1 MEFIIREAAPVDY
14 ESLCDLFDAAD
25 KLHRDH
31 LAERFQEP
39 KGPARSKEL
48 LLGLLADQN
57 MALFVVE
64 RAGKL
69 LGLVQAAVKGSSAN
83 SYLCASL
90 LRGCRD
96 ACGERRFPATRYRAE
111 IDGESSSLGYI

>member
-1 MEFIIREAAPVDY
+1 
-14 ESLCDLFDAAD
+14 
-25 KLHRDH
+25 
-31 LAERFQEP
+31 
-39 KGPARSKEL
+39 
-48 LLGLLADQN
+48 

-69 LGLVQAAVKGSSAN
+69 LGLVQAAVKEAPPIAIF
-83 SYLCASL
+83 YASL